1 MLLSYLKVFGN
12 IALIA
17 TQQLRLV
24 SSLFAKERSLAFD
37 DFVLGESNAII
48 SFLAKEFGLA
58 GKCNRDEARC
68 FMIADLISDF
78 LQKGK
83 PVRFEQDPEKKKV
96 LEKAFY
102 ETDVPNF
109 IGLMV
114 KLLQGNGGEYFVGNE
129 VN

>member
-1 MLLSYLKVFGN
+1 MGSYLDEK
-12 IALIA
+12 
-17 TQQLRLV
+17 R
-24 SSLFAKERSLAFD
+24 
-37 DFVLGESNAII
+37 
-48 SFLAKEFGLA
+48 A
-58 GKCNRDEARC
+58 GNRDEARC

-114 KLLQGNGGEYFVGNE
+114 KLLQGNGGEHFVGNE